1 MPAAPLPSRLP
12 SRRWF
17 TLPLLTVLAV
27 SGCGNGKAAGLFQF
41 HGTITKTTVN
51 ADGTTTTKTEEYD
64 DWDEMKEALAASA
77 KELRATTKE
86 LITTLV
92 DVPPPGEVKLGDLSP
107 ELAGYEGK
115 AAFDF
120 VGRLAGRVEG
130 DGRVEDEAG
139 FSYVRIGVP
148 SYDEFF
154 RAAAEFHAF
163 VVQTRESVLKLRAL
177 AQARI
182 QATMNGRVDAK
193 MSLGDVVALALR
205 QAPDAGGS
213 VGGKAKGALSG
224 AFESGEGVPDDLLEM
239 RDLALSI
246 GRSAPQ
252 FVQKTQALVQT
263 GRQLVTAAP
272 SSITNPKVVLHLD
285 LIVKGLEDSVRV
297 IGDSG
302 KLLGDLAKQLATLK
316 S

>member
-1 MPAAPLPSRLP
+1 MTRIS
-12 SRRWF
+12 SRRWLS
-17 TLPLLTVLAV
+17 LPLLAALALP
-27 SGCGNGKAAGLFQF
+27 GCGGKLKQF
-41 HGTITKTTVN
+41 VHFEGQITKSKMN
-51 ADGTTTTKTEEYD
+51 ADGSVTTTTETYD

-86 LITTLV
+86 LISTLV

-107 ELAGYEGK
+107 EFSAYEGK

-120 VGRLAGRVEG
+120 VGKLVGRVEG
-130 DGRVEDEAG
+130 DGTVEGEGG
-139 FSYVRIGVP
+139 FTYVQIGVP
-148 SYDEFF
+148 TYDEFF
-154 RAAAEFHAF
+154 KASAEFHAF

-193 MSLGDVVALALR
+193 MSLGDVVALALK

-213 VGGKAKGALSG
+213 VGGKAKGALGG
-224 AFESGEGVPDDLLEM
+224 AFESGEGVPDDLVEM

-252 FVQKTQALVQT
+252 FVEKTQRLIQT
-263 GRQLVTAAP
+263 GRQLVTGAP
-272 SSITNPKVVLHLD
+272 SSITNPKTVLHID

-302 KLLGDLAKQLATLK
+302 KMLGDLAKQLATLK
-316 S
+316 KQ